1 MFTTVDS
8 IDGFNPDP
16 KKPHVFAFRVRLA
29 EDVVVVVDARWQL
42 GVEPYIAEDDLM

>member
-16 KKPHVFAFRVRLA
+16 KKPNAYEFRVRLA
-29 EDVVVVVDARWQL
+29 EDVVVVVDTRWQL
-42 GVEPYIAEDDLM
+42 GVEPYIAGDDLM